1 MTITRNR
8 QSNTIV
14 AQYIRQMNTEL
25 MHSIAEIA
33 KILGVSEQLVS
44 SALQGQKVGKVNDK
58 AAQYYL
64 RLMFEKRLRAAAE
77 KKVQTQDN
85 IIAQL
90 QADPID
96 TEAVDK
102 LEATISEQ
110 ADTIAVL
117 KAALRNLI

>member
-14 AQYIRQMNTEL
+14 SQHIRQMNTEL